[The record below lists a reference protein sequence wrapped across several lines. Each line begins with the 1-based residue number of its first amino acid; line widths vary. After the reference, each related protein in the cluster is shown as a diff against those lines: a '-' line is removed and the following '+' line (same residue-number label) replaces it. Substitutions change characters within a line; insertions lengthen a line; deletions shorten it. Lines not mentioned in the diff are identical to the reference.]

1 VIEQAQRAAN
11 PYNLICSNWKNEEKV
26 YLLSILNQ
34 VVITPVSYYPDDIV
48 GEASDKVQALIG
60 CLLLE
65 KKDTEAEN
73 ESYSSLIFVQRR
85 DTVLALSEVLRQ
97 HPLTKQL
104 FHVGCLLGTSD
115 NSQRHSFLD
124 ITRTL
129 VKEPQEDTLLHFKIG
144 EKNLIVSTA
153 VAEEGIDIQA
163 CGSVIRWDPPPNMA
177 SWAQSRGRARRQ
189 RSTYTLMF
197 GTGGQ
202 QRNNVVKWE
211 TLEREMVALYNEP
224 SRELEVAEADDP
236 DDLMDEDEDS
246 DLEFRIPSTGYVNRP
261 KA

>member
-1 VIEQAQRAAN
+1 M
-11 PYNLICSNWKNEEKV
+11 
-26 YLLSILNQ
+26 
-34 VVITPVSYYPDDIV
+34 
-48 GEASDKVQALIG
+48 
-60 CLLLE
+60 
-65 KKDTEAEN
+65 
-73 ESYSSLIFVQRR
+73 
-85 DTVLALSEVLRQ
+85 SEVLRH
-97 HPLTKQL
+97 HPLTSQL

-115 NSQRHSFLD
+115 NPQRHSFLD

-129 VKEPQEDTLLHFKIG
+129 VEEAHEATLLHFKIG

-197 GTGGQ
+197 ATGDQ

-211 TLEREMVALYNEP
+211 NLEREMVALYNDP
-224 SRELEVAEADDP
+224 LRELDDIV
-236 DDLMDEDEDS
+236 EDEDPMDEED
-246 DLEFRIPSTGYVNRP
+246 DLEFRIPSSG
-261 KA
+261 